1 MFGIRQV
8 AYLCGNKLIV
18 NIDDELLLL
27 VHDNANNRFI
37 DVTKL
42 DNDINEKCKEV
53 SVDINE
59 VYTTKYFPRVYY
71 TIYKLEIGGRSGY
84 LLERYNGTSAS
95 SRFYPCNDFKTCGDY
110 IETLEGL

>member
-1 MFGIRQV
+1 MRQV
-8 AYLCGNKLIV
+8 GFLCSDKLIV
-18 NIDDELLLL
+18 NIDDEALLLTY
-27 VHDNANNRFI
+27 DDTNSRFI
-37 DVTKL
+37 SVSKL
-42 DNDINEKCKEV
+42 DDDINDKCKEV
-53 SVDINE
+53 NFDINE
-59 VYTTKYFPRVYY
+59 LYTTKYFPRVYY